1 MEDNKWFLGKFRFDC
16 ALGNKSNE
24 ETLENIIWIPYY
36 EENGKYL
43 TKINSDVLELPLK
56 TSEEYPFNTGLDIS
70 TSLEI
75 SYYNTDFFRHN
86 IRKYYNIN
94 VEIKTI
100 EDVRK
105 NKENEWERLKLADAN
120 WLPYSLGNEE
130 YTPSKGE
137 IGYNAFVL
145 NWDYGNKKNES
156 NRKYL
161 WKLMPFYYPQIS
173 DKKEQRIK
181 AIMIPIAFCYDIQF
195 SGYVTYLDKW
205 KCTTIPEQDQYC
217 NDIHFYN
224 SNDYYKILGLAHSKI
239 DGIDLTHAD
248 VIKWYK
254 TTNIVEIKKILEET
268 DRIKSQKSSYDTY
281 YSIKL
286 ISDILNQNESIS
298 KIISQIQQTL
308 YFYEYIDKSKIRRL
322 IREWLVKNYSN
333 ELNNEQIDLLSS
345 FVVAENDIGIKP
357 LGFYDNDILSFSF
370 NNDVI
375 INRIR
380 VFHNLKEFYNTKNH
394 TFLGVKETST
404 REVLKY
410 YDKNKFREYI
420 EFLKGMLNTIFSELK
435 IKKMIFFHDSSDTIV
450 IPHADLYLNKSLIE
464 MYNAWVLDKNAAI
477 ELVYIGLD
485 HTDNLVVRK
494 GTIHQ
499 DGANKTFTFE
509 EKEIKRT
516 KFSKIERKL
525 AKKEYQL
532 GLSKK

>member
-1 MEDNKWFLGKFRFDC
+1 MEDKEWFIGKFRFDC

-24 ETLENIIWIPYY
+24 EPLENIIWIPYY

-43 TKINSDVLELPLK
+43 TKINSDILELPLK
-56 TSEEYPFNTGLDIS
+56 TSDEYPFNTGLDIS
-70 TSLEI
+70 TGLEI
-75 SYYNTDFFRHN
+75 SYYNTDLFRHN

-105 NKENEWERLKLADAN
+105 NKESEWERLKLDDAN
-120 WLPYSLGNEE
+120 WLPYALRDENYEQLE
-130 YTPSKGE
+130 GE
-137 IGYNAFVL
+137 DMYNAIFYYM
-145 NWDYGNKKNES
+145 DYRKKES
-156 NRKYL
+156 KKKYL
-161 WKLMPFYYPQIS
+161 WKLMPFYYPQIA
-173 DKKEQRIK
+173 DEKEDRIK
-181 AIMIPIAFCYDIQF
+181 TIMIPIAFCSDIRF
-195 SGYVTYLDKW
+195 FGYVTYLDKW

-224 SNDYYKILGLAHSKI
+224 SNDYYKILGLARSKKE
-239 DGIDLTHAD
+239 GKELTHAD

-254 TTNIVEIKKILEET
+254 TANIVEIKKILEET
-268 DRIKSQKSSYDTY
+268 DRIKKQKLSYDTY
-281 YSIKL
+281 YPIKL
-286 ISDILNQNESIS
+286 ISDILNQNEQIS

-345 FVVAENDIGIKP
+345 FVVAENDIGMKP
-357 LGFYDNDILSFSF
+357 LGFYDDDILSFSF

-375 INRIR
+375 INRLKA
-380 VFHNLKEFYNTKNH
+380 FHNLKEFYNTKNH
-394 TFLGVKETST
+394 TFLGVRDTST
-404 REVLKY
+404 REALKY

-464 MYNAWVLDKNAAI
+464 MYNVWVLDKNADI
-477 ELVYIGLD
+477 ELVYIGYD

-509 EKEIKRT
+509 QKEIKRT
-516 KFSKIERKL
+516 KFSEIKRKL

>member
-1 MEDNKWFLGKFRFDC
+1 MEDKEWFIGKFRFDC

-24 ETLENIIWIPYY
+24 EPLENIIWIPYY

-43 TKINSDVLELPLK
+43 TKINSDILELPLK
-56 TSEEYPFNTGLDIS
+56 TSDEYPFNTGLDIS
-70 TSLEI
+70 TGLEI
-75 SYYNTDFFRHN
+75 SYYNTDLFRHN

-105 NKENEWERLKLADAN
+105 NKESEWERLKIADAN

-130 YTPSKGE
+130 YTSSKSE
-137 IGYNAFVL
+137 KCYNACAFGW
-145 NWDYGNKKNES
+145 NYNNEKNES

-161 WKLMPFYYPQIS
+161 WKLMPFYYPEIA
-173 DKKEQRIK
+173 DKKEDRIK
-181 AIMIPIAFCYDIQF
+181 VIMIPIAFSYDI
-195 SGYVTYLDKW
+195 SGYITYLDKW
-205 KCTTIPEQDQYC
+205 KYTTIPEQDQYC

-224 SNDYYKILGLAHSKI
+224 SNEYYKVLGLARSKKE
-239 DGIDLTHAD
+239 GKELTHAD

-254 TTNIVEIKKILEET
+254 TANMVEIKKILEKT
-268 DRIKSQKSSYDTY
+268 YRIKKQKLSYSEYVFARLKIDT
-281 YSIKL
+281 
-286 ISDILNQNESIS
+286 LNRKEIITTTPIQIQSESENINIS
-298 KIISQIQQTL
+298 KV
-308 YFYEYIDKSKIRRL
+308 
-322 IREWLVKNYSN
+322 REAIKNWLVKKYSN
-333 ELNNEQIDLLSS
+333 ELNYEQIDLLSS
-345 FVVAENDIGIKP
+345 FLVTENNINIKL

-375 INRIR
+375 INRLK

-394 TFLGVKETST
+394 TFLGVRDTSA

-420 EFLKGMLNTIFSELK
+420 EFLKVMLNTIFSELK
-435 IKKMIFFHDSSDTIV
+435 IKKMIHFHESSDTIL
-450 IPHADLYLNKSLIE
+450 ISDADLYLNKSLIE
-464 MYNAWVLDKNAAI
+464 MYNAWVLEKNVAI
-477 ELVYIGLD
+477 ELVYTGID
-485 HTDNLVVRK
+485 HSEDLVVKK

-509 EKEIKRT
+509 QKEIKRT